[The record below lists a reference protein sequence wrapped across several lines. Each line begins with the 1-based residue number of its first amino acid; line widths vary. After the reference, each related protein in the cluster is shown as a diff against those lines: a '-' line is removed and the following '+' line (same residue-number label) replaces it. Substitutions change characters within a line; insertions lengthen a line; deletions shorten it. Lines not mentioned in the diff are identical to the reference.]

1 MTSMLSNDNLS
12 AGVPSLDAQ
21 HVALIETLNELHNTL
36 MQGDARKLAGTLLH
50 SLLAYSRSAFAAE
63 EALLAAAS
71 YPELTQHR
79 LLHHHLAQQ
88 VEEFVNLYD
97 KGELALSLPLVNGLR
112 DWFSN
117 HMQKADRSY
126 RPWLAEYSALTPRPR
141 RAHASNESCAA
152 ANSAFGFGSD
162 ARS

>member
-1 MTSMLSNDNLS
+1 MASMVWNDKVS
-12 AGVPSLDAQ
+12 VGAPSLDAQ

-36 MQGDARKLAGTLLH
+36 MQGDARMRAGTLLH
-50 SLLAYSRSAFAAE
+50 SLLAYTRSAFAAE

-97 KGELALSLPLVNGLR
+97 KGELLLSLPMLNGLR

-126 RPWLAEYSALTPRPR
+126 RPWLTEHSA
-141 RAHASNESCAA
+141 
-152 ANSAFGFGSD
+152 D
-162 ARS
+162 